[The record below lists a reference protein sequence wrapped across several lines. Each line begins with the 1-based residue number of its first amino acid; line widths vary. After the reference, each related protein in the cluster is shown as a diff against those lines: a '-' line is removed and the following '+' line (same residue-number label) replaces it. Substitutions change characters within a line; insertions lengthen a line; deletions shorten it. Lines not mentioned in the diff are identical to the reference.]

1 MGCMYEFMEDLELCD
16 ESNEKF
22 VDENIIGC
30 KLKAYRS
37 KENIKDNRK
46 EKKKKKEIGTL

>member
-30 KLKAYRS
+30 KLKSSR
-37 KENIKDNRK
+37 NK
-46 EKKKKKEIGTL
+46 EKKKENKDEKEIGTL